1 MVGSLS
7 TSLFH
12 GGFSPR
18 KKTDF
23 FRLNKELYHPYMF
36 PICWEKPLKFQTRI
50 MSYIRIYFM
59 KYLWTT
65 TLGCKDLG
73 NRKSEFVA
81 KTLFFVTNNPEVF

>member
-23 FRLNKELYHPYMF
+23 FRFNKERSLCRKHKLYHPYMF
-36 PICWEKPLKFQTRI
+36 PICWEKPLKFQTWI
-50 MSYIRIYFM
+50 MSYTRIYIM

-81 KTLFFVTNNPEVF
+81 KTLFF